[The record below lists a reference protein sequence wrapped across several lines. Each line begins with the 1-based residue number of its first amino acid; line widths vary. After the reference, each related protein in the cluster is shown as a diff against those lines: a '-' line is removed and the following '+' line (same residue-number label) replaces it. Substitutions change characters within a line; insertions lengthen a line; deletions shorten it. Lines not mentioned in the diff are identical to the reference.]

1 MIDPDVLTR
10 NFIKIRNRL
19 GLRSIRLHDLRH
31 FHASLLLKQ
40 GVHLKVVQERLGHSN
55 IAVTA
60 DVYSHVTP
68 SLHKE
73 AADAFAQGM
82 KI

>member
-1 MIDPDVLTR
+1 M
-10 NFIKIRNRL
+10 
-19 GLRSIRLHDLRH
+19 
-31 FHASLLLKQ
+31 
-40 GVHLKVVQERLGHSN
+40 KVVQERLGHSN

-82 KI
+82 KT